1 MATGF
6 NGKSPPTV
14 LPAIGSFIPL
24 IPFMETPANAATMD
38 IVFPQLKNI
47 RGVII
52 QVQDSGNNIVNGDT
66 EAAVF
71 ADVTFSGNVLTI
83 ADGTDFDLSAF
94 TGGRIFGLVWGDA
107 KL

>member
-6 NGKSPPTV
+6 NGKTPPTV

-24 IPFMETPANAATMD
+24 IPFLATPANAATMD
-38 IVFPQLKNI
+38 IVFPQLKTI

-52 QVQDSGNNIVNGDT
+52 QVQDSGNNIVNGDA

-94 TGGRIFGLVWGDA
+94 TAGRIFGLVWGDA

>member
-6 NGKSPPTV
+6 NGKTPPTV

-24 IPFMETPANAATMD
+24 IPFSATPENATSME
-38 IVFPQLKNI
+38 IVFPQLKTI
-47 RGVII
+47 RGAMI

-71 ADVTFSGNVLTI
+71 ADVTFSGNTLTI

-94 TGGRIFGLVWGDA
+94 TAGRIFGLVWGDA